1 MRPEPER
8 GQTNALDQNATM
20 SANANADPLVTLF
33 GGSGFLGRH
42 VARTLAERH
51 YRLRVAVRRPYL
63 AVRQLGRPGQIET
76 VRADVRI
83 PRTVE
88 AAVRDAAIV
97 INLVGILSER
107 GEQQFDAVQAKGA
120 GSVAR
125 AAARTGSRLVHI
137 SAIGADAGSP
147 AAYARSK
154 AQGEAL
160 VLAEVPEATIFRPS
174 IVFGPD
180 DDFFNRLAAIAQ
192 ISPFLPL
199 IGGGHTLFQP
209 VFVGDVAHAIAKAA
223 ASDTKPGMTY
233 ELGGP
238 EVRTFK
244 ELIEFVLEALGQHRV
259 LVPIPFAL
267 AELQASVLQF
277 LPTPPLTPGQVELL
291 KRDNVVSAA
300 AKREGRT
307 LEALGIEP
315 ASIEAI
321 VPTYLRRFRN

>member
-1 MRPEPER
+1 
-8 GQTNALDQNATM
+8 M
-20 SANANADPLVTLF
+20 SATANADTLVTLF

-42 VARTLAERH
+42 VARALAERH

-63 AVRQLGRPGQIET
+63 AGQRLGQPGQIEA

-83 PRTVE
+83 PRMVE
-88 AAVRDAAIV
+88 AAVRDAAVV
-97 INLVGILSER
+97 INLVGILFER

-120 GSVAR
+120 GSVVR
-125 AAARTGSRLVHI
+125 AAARTGARLVHV
-137 SAIGADAGSP
+137 SAIGADADSR

-160 VLAEVPEATIFRPS
+160 VLAEAPEATIFRPS
-174 IVFGPD
+174 IIFGPED
-180 DDFFNRLAAIAQ
+180 QFFNRFAAMAR

-199 IGGGHTLFQP
+199 IGGGHTRFQP
-209 VFVGDVAHAIAKAA
+209 VFVGDVAHAIAKAVA
-223 ASDTKPGMTY
+223 GDTKPGTTY

-238 EVRTFK
+238 DVRTFK
-244 ELIEFVLEALGQHRV
+244 ELMEFVLAAAGQRR
-259 LVPIPFAL
+259 LLMPIPFTL
-267 AELQASVLQF
+267 AKLQASVLQF

-315 ASIEAI
+315 ASIGTI
-321 VPTYLRRFRN
+321 VPIYLRRFHS

>member
-1 MRPEPER
+1 
-8 GQTNALDQNATM
+8 M
-20 SANANADPLVTLF
+20 STTANADTLVTLF

-42 VARTLAERH
+42 VARALAERH

-63 AVRQLGRPGQIET
+63 AVRQLGRPGRIEA

-83 PRTVE
+83 PRLVE
-88 AAVRDAAIV
+88 AAVRDAEVV

-107 GEQQFDAVQAKGA
+107 GEQRFDAVQAEGA

-125 AAARTGSRLVHI
+125 AAARTGARLVHV
-137 SAIGADAGSP
+137 SAIGADADSP

-160 VLAEVPEATIFRPS
+160 VLAEAPQATIFRPS
-174 IVFGPD
+174 IVFGPED
-180 DDFFNRLAAIAQ
+180 EFFNRFAAMAR
-192 ISPFLPL
+192 ISPVLPL
-199 IGGGHTLFQP
+199 LGGGHTRFQP
-209 VFVGDVAHAIAKAA
+209 VFIGDVAHAIAKAA
-223 ASDTKPGMTY
+223 AGDTKAGTTY

-238 EVRTFK
+238 EVWTFT
-244 ELIEFVLEALGQHRV
+244 ELIEFTLAAIGQRR
-259 LVPIPFAL
+259 LLLPVPVAV
-267 AELQASVLQF
+267 AELQAAVLQF

-291 KRDNVVSAA
+291 KHDNVVSAA

-315 ASIEAI
+315 ASMAAI
-321 VPTYLRRFRN
+321 VPTYLRRFGD